1 MVNDSDIY
9 IHLISIFLIF
19 LFIVLYTLNILISN
33 KVNIYYKIISLCVLF
48 IIINLVFNLINK
60 NLLYYRKFFCNLKNK
75 KKHIP
80 KKNKYIVT
88 PYNSSNYALYKD

>member
-9 IHLISIFLIF
+9 IHLITIFLIF
-19 LFIVLYTLNILISN
+19 LFIVLYVLNILISN

-75 KKHIP
+75 KNNI
-80 KKNKYIVT
+80 KKRMNYIVT
-88 PYNSSNYALYKD
+88 PYYNTNYALYKD